1 VAARNNLAT
10 LDERT
15 LVITR
20 VFDAP
25 VSLVWQAWTQGEHI
39 AKWSAPRG
47 FTIPHSEG
55 DLRPGGKWRCC
66 MRGPD
71 GKELWLGGVYR
82 EIVPNKLI
90 VMTHAWDDE
99 SGRPGPETIVT
110 IRFEELGKDFGKE
123 LGAKTKVTL
132 RQTGFDSIQSRD
144 GHAGGWDECLDLL
157 ADHLATMRA

>member
-1 VAARNNLAT
+1 MAARNSVAT

-25 VSLVWQAWTQGEHI
+25 VSLVWQAWTDGKHI

-47 FTIPHSEG
+47 FTIPTSEG
-55 DLRPGGKWRCC
+55 DLRPCGKWRCC
-66 MRGPD
+66 MRAPD

-82 EIVPNKLI
+82 EIVPNKLL
-90 VMTHAWDDE
+90 VMTHAWDEE

-110 IRFEELGKDFGKE
+110 VRFED

-132 RQTGFDSIQSRD
+132 QQTGFNSIQSRD
-144 GHAGGWDECLDLL
+144 GHAGGWGECLDLL
-157 ADHLATMRA
+157 AEHLATMRS

>member
-1 VAARNNLAT
+1 MAARNNVAT
-10 LDERT
+10 RDART

-20 VFDAP
+20 IFDAP
-25 VSLVWQAWTQGEHI
+25 ISLVWQAWTDGEHI

-55 DLRPGGKWRCC
+55 DLGPGGKLRCC
-66 MRGPD
+66 MRGSD
-71 GKELWLGGVYR
+71 GRELWLGGVYR
-82 EIVPNKLI
+82 EIVEEELL

-99 SGRPGPETIVT
+99 RGRPGPETIVT
-110 IRFEELGKDFGKE
+110 VRFEGLGG
-123 LGAKTKVTL
+123 KTKVTL

-157 ADHLATMRA
+157 AGHLATMRA

>member
-1 VAARNNLAT
+1 VAARNSAAT

-15 LVITR
+15 LTITR

-25 VSLVWQAWTQGEHI
+25 VSLVWRAWTQGEHI
-39 AKWSAPRG
+39 SKWSAPPG

-66 MRGPD
+66 MRGSD
-71 GKELWLGGVYR
+71 GEELWLGGIYR
-82 EIVPNKLI
+82 AVVPNKLL

-99 SGRPGPETIVT
+99 SGRPGPETIVSVG
-110 IRFEELGKDFGKE
+110 FEELGKD

-132 RQTGFDSIQSRD
+132 HQTGFDSIQSRD
-144 GHAGGWDECLDLL
+144 GHAGGWGECLDLL
-157 ADHLATMRA
+157 ARHLATMRA

>member
-15 LVITR
+15 LVISR

-55 DLRPGGKWRCC
+55 DLRPGGRWRCC

-71 GKELWLGGVYR
+71 GRELWLGGVYR

-110 IRFEELGKDFGKE
+110 VRFEELG
-123 LGAKTKVTL
+123 LKTKVTL

-157 ADHLATMRA
+157 AGHLATMRA

>member
-1 VAARNNLAT
+1 MAARNSAAMV
-10 LDERT
+10 DDRT

-25 VSLVWQAWTQGEHI
+25 VGLVWQAWTQDEHLRR
-39 AKWSAPRG
+39 WSAPRG
-47 FTIPHSEG
+47 YAITQSEG
-55 DLRPGGKWRCC
+55 DFRVGGAWRCC
-66 MRGPD
+66 MRDPEG
-71 GKELWLGGVYR
+71 GEHWLGGTYR
-82 EIVPNKLI
+82 EIVENKLL

-110 IRFEELGKDFGKE
+110 VRFEELGKG

-144 GHAGGWDECLDLL
+144 GHAGGWGECLDLL
-157 ADHLATMRA
+157 AGHLATMRA

>member
-1 VAARNNLAT
+1 MAARNNVAT

-25 VSLVWQAWTQGEHI
+25 VSLVWRAWTDGQHI
-39 AKWSAPRG
+39 AKWSSPRG

-55 DLRPGGKWRCC
+55 DLRPGGRWRCC
-66 MRGPD
+66 MRAPD

-90 VMTHAWDDE
+90 VMTHAWDE
-99 SGRPGPETIVT
+99 GGRPGPETIVT
-110 IRFEELGKDFGKE
+110 VRFEDQ
-123 LGAKTKVTL
+123 GAKTKVTL
-132 RQTGFDSIQSRD
+132 QQTGFDSIQSRD
-144 GHAGGWDECLDLL
+144 GHAGGWGECLDLL
-157 ADHLATMRA
+157 AAHLAAMRS

>member
-1 VAARNNLAT
+1 VAARNSVAT

-25 VSLVWQAWTQGEHI
+25 VSLVWQAWTDGKHI

-47 FTIPHSEG
+47 FTIPTSEG

-66 MRGPD
+66 MRAPD

-82 EIVPNKLI
+82 EIVPNKLL
-90 VMTHAWDDE
+90 VMTHAWDEE

-110 IRFEELGKDFGKE
+110 VRFED

-132 RQTGFDSIQSRD
+132 QQTGFDSIQSRD
-144 GHAGGWDECLDLL
+144 GHAGGWGECLDLL
-157 ADHLATMRA
+157 AEHLATMRS